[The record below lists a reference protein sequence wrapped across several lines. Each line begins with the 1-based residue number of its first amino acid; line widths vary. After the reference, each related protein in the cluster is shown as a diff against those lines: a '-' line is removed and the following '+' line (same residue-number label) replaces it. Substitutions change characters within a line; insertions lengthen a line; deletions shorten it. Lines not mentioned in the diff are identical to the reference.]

1 MKRTVVGV
9 AVAVALLVAACGS
22 DTPTYQG
29 TSDLSRPEGTIA
41 SPENP
46 GTVPAG
52 DFLTTPGAAQRAID
66 TIVREVRPRRVRYVN
81 MYDSY
86 VIFEAQDP
94 AKPENIDR
102 YTYRYGR
109 VGDFE
114 PVNVSG
120 QTQEDIEADL
130 FGITDVDW
138 GAMPGLAKTLQTQTD
153 LEGGKVVLASV
164 ERNQP
169 LDPNVR
175 ISMSMNGTRRNAAL
189 EATADGTVLGVR
201 VTSPIAPGG
210 RHGGSSRSVEPRE
223 RGGTGDAPG
232 LGPGVLKDV
241 GFESLRSHPVGL
253 KAA

>member
-1 MKRTVVGV
+1 VKRTFVGV
-9 AVAVALLVAACGS
+9 AVAVALLVAACGNDS
-22 DTPTYQG
+22 PTYQG
-29 TSDLSRPEGTIA
+29 TSDLAGPEGTTA
-41 SPENP
+41 SPETP

-52 DFLTTPGAAQRAID
+52 NFLTTPGAASRAID
-66 TIVREVRPRRVRYVN
+66 AIVRELGPRRVRYVN

-86 VIFEAQDP
+86 VILEAQDP

-102 YTYRYGR
+102 YTYRDGR

-138 GAMPGLAKTLQTQTD
+138 GAIAGLAETLQRQTE

-169 LDPNVR
+169 FDPDVR
-175 ISMSMNGTRRNAAL
+175 ISMAMNGTRRNASL

-201 VTSPIAPGG
+201 VY
-210 RHGGSSRSVEPRE
+210 
-223 RGGTGDAPG
+223 
-232 LGPGVLKDV
+232 
-241 GFESLRSHPVGL
+241 
-253 KAA
+253 